1 MPGEMGSGARSLRVL
16 ANRPRV
22 GLLSWLGVLA
32 VFVGLA
38 VVAARHTF
46 AEQNALVVIL
56 FVFASFGIFGAVW
69 MANDALRY
77 EERPLRFV
85 LGALAIMF
93 VFVWYYLDR
102 VRWRNKNQRISAG
115 VRNQRHA

>member
-1 MPGEMGSGARSLRVL
+1 M
-16 ANRPRV
+16 ANRPGV
-22 GLLSWLGVLA
+22 GLFAWLAVLA

-46 AEQNALVVIL
+46 AEQDALLVIL
-56 FVFASFGIFGAVW
+56 FAFASFGVFGAVW

-102 VRWRNKNQRISAG
+102 ARLRDESQRVPVAM
-115 VRNQRHA
+115 RHQRQA

>member
-1 MPGEMGSGARSLRVL
+1 MPGDMGSDAKSPGRQVNRS
-16 ANRPRV
+16 RV
-22 GLLSWLGVLA
+22 GLILWLAVLA
-32 VFVGLA
+32 VFIGLA

-46 AEQNALVVIL
+46 AEQNALIVIL

-102 VRWRNKNQRISAG
+102 ARRREGSQRVPVAM
-115 VRNQRHA
+115 RNQRQA